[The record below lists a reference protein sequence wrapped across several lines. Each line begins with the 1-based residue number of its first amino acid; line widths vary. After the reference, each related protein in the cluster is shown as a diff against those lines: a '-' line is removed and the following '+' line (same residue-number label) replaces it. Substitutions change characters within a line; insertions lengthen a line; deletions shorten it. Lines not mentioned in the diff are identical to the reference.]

1 MWRGTGEDG
10 GACWEWDILCRYY
23 DFLSAYSAV
32 NQGHCHPVIL
42 SALHKQADL
51 LTLTRWQ
58 KDFFGVEP
66 IFAVVLSTTTAL
78 ASLRSLRATCSAT
91 TDSSP

>member
-1 MWRGTGEDG
+1 MWRGTGEDR

-58 KDFFGVEP
+58 KEFFLE
-66 IFAVVLSTTTAL
+66 LK
-78 ASLRSLRATCSAT
+78 
-91 TDSSP
+91 

>member
-1 MWRGTGEDG
+1 MRMEVLVGSGTYCAGTMTSCLPTRRSTRATATLSSSLPSTSRPTCSRSPG
-10 GACWEWDILCRYY
+10 G
-23 DFLSAYSAV
+23 
-32 NQGHCHPVIL
+32 
-42 SALHKQADL
+42 KK
-51 LTLTRWQ
+51 T
-58 KDFFGVEP
+58 FFGVEP